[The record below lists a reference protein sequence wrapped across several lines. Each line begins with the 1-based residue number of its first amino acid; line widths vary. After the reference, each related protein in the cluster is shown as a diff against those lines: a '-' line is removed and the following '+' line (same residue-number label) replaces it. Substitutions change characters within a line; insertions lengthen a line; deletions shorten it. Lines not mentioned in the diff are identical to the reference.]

1 MTSRSEIITDKEVE
15 RAIRYLEQTDL
26 EVADWKVAVMRAEH
40 LVEVTESTVYRAAEG
55 SIEDR
60 KRYAKASPE
69 VMVKQEEL
77 FRAVREH
84 EVIRAK
90 RKRAELMVELW
101 RTLSANRRQ
110 GNI

>member
-1 MTSRSEIITDKEVE
+1 MNIVSDKEVE
-15 RAIRYLEQTDL
+15 RAIRYLEQTDI

-40 LVEVTESTVYRAAEG
+40 MVDVTESTVYQASFG

-60 KRYAKASPE
+60 KRLAKASPE

-84 EVIRAK
+84 EIIRAK
-90 RKRAELMVELW
+90 RKRAELMVEMW

-110 GNI
+110 GNIT

>member
-1 MTSRSEIITDKEVE
+1 MIVTDQQVE
-15 RAIRYLEQTDL
+15 RAILYLQQTDT

-40 LVEVTESTVYRAAEG
+40 MVDVTESTVYRAAEG

-60 KRYAKASPE
+60 KRSAKGSPE

-84 EVIRAK
+84 EIIRAR
-90 RKRAELMVELW
+90 RKRAELTVELW
-101 RTLSANRRQ
+101 RTLSANRRT
-110 GNI
+110 GNVT

>member
-1 MTSRSEIITDKEVE
+1 MIVTDKEVE
-15 RAIRYLEQTDL
+15 RAIRYLEQTDA

-40 LVEVTESTVYRAAEG
+40 MVDVTESTVYQAASG

-60 KRYAKASPE
+60 KRFAKASPE
-69 VMVKQEEL
+69 VMIKQEEL
-77 FRAVREH
+77 FRAVRNH

>member
-1 MTSRSEIITDKEVE
+1 MNIISDKEVE

-40 LVEVTESTVYRAAEG
+40 MVDVTESTVYQAASG

-60 KRYAKASPE
+60 KRFAKASPE
-69 VMVKQEEL
+69 VMTKQEEL
-77 FRAVREH
+77 FRAVRNH
-84 EVIRAK
+84 EMIRAK

-110 GNI
+110 GNIT